1 MTMLT
6 AEAVAK
12 LQDTLDW
19 ITEHPELHDQDNWI
33 KKAAPGATCGTSG
46 CVAGWLTLRN
56 DQIPED
62 AFTPQYGYNPETM
75 RMDYGTPRYFQIDFD
90 RFDVHLHANQVL
102 GVDYGQNATEEAWR
116 ARDLL
121 DTMFQGDRDLPEL
134 WALGQVL
141 AEGRLTVPESVSTEG
156 ISVDED
162 GYLINE
168 NRDYCSCGCDA

>member
-62 AFTPQYGYNPETM
+62 AFTPRYGHNPETM
-75 RMDYGTPRYFQIDFD
+75 QMDYDTPNYFEINYD
-90 RFDVHLHANQVL
+90 RFDVQLHANQVL
-102 GVDYGQNATEEAWR
+102 GVDYEQNATDEGGR
-116 ARDLL
+116 ARQLL
-121 DTMFQGDRDLPEL
+121 DLMFEADRDLPEI
-134 WALGQVL
+134 WAIGQIL
-141 AEGRLTVPESVSTEG
+141 AEGRLTVPNSVDTEG
-156 ISVDED
+156 ITVED
-162 GYLINE
+162 GYLYNS
-168 NRDYCSCGCDA
+168 NRE